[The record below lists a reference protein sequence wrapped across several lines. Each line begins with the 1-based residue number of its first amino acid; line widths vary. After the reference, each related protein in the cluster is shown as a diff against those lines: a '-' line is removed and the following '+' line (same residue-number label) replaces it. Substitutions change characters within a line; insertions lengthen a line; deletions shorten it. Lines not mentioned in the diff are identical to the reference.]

1 MNRAKVADQSSV
13 FGLHSKP
20 VLRSSILNEVTDR
33 FVRRR
38 RLIGFLPALIRFLQ
52 NKKSSVKQKRIKKK
66 RRRIIEKGAKGT
78 RCDEF

>member
-20 VLRSSILNEVTDR
+20 VLRSSILDEVTDR

-66 RRRIIEKGAKGT
+66 KKKNNRKGGEKNAM
-78 RCDEF
+78 